1 MNQKESPLYL
11 GKRHNIIYKGKIM
24 NDFKKRV
31 IMTELREASI
41 EELEEIFNHIY
52 FNDNFR
58 TVLDKFIKES
68 KEMEEYTERMR
79 DVETIK
85 YKVTG
90 WY

>member
-1 MNQKESPLYL
+1 
-11 GKRHNIIYKGKIM
+11 
-24 NDFKKRV
+24 
-31 IMTELREASI
+31 MTELREASI

-90 WY
+90 

>member
-1 MNQKESPLYL
+1 
-11 GKRHNIIYKGKIM
+11 M

-31 IMTELREASI
+31 IMTELRDASI

-58 TVLDKFIKES
+58 TVLDKFIKEI

-79 DVETIK
+79 DAETIK
-85 YKVTG
+85 FTAIG
-90 WY
+90 

>member
-1 MNQKESPLYL
+1 
-11 GKRHNIIYKGKIM
+11 M

-31 IMTELREASI
+31 IMTELRDASI

-58 TVLDKFIKES
+58 TVLDKFIKDS

-79 DVETIK
+79 DAETIK
-85 YKVTG
+85 FTAIG
-90 WY
+90 

>member
-1 MNQKESPLYL
+1 
-11 GKRHNIIYKGKIM
+11 M

>member
-1 MNQKESPLYL
+1 
-11 GKRHNIIYKGKIM
+11 M

-79 DVETIK
+79 DAETIK

-90 WY
+90 

>member
-1 MNQKESPLYL
+1 
-11 GKRHNIIYKGKIM
+11 M

-90 WY
+90 